1 MSGRVGR
8 VDRVGLASTLV
19 AAALL
24 ASAGPAHAQD
34 GAALRRVQAAIRHLE
49 SLPRFRF
56 DATTVFDVPQKSGQT
71 FQFSDRRII
80 TVRRP
85 DRIRASWVDDHG
97 GSHEFYYDGQ
107 TLTRH
112 DKAREVYGQLD
123 VPATLDEM
131 LDYLEL
137 GLGAPFPLADLLY
150 GDLSHLA
157 RSAREARVVGTAY
170 VAGVDC
176 DHLAFRG
183 EAVDW
188 QLWIEQSGTP
198 WIRKI
203 AIDYKRARGAPRF
216 SAFFTSW
223 DASPQVGDAL
233 FHFSPPRRTRKI
245 PTLALPA
252 RGEPVEIE
260 SRGDFR

>member
-1 MSGRVGR
+1 MGGR
-8 VDRVGLASTLV
+8 ASLCCALS

-24 ASAGPAHAQD
+24 ASAGPAQGQAG
-34 GAALRRVQAAIRHLE
+34 GALGRAQAAIRHLE
-49 SLPRFRF
+49 SLERFRF
-56 DATTVFDVPQKSGQT
+56 DATTVFDVAQESGQT
-71 FQFSDRRII
+71 LQFSDHRIV

-85 DRIRASWVDDHG
+85 DRIRASWADDHG
-97 GSHEFYYDGQ
+97 GSHELYYDGR

-112 DKAREVYGQLD
+112 DKGHEVYGQLD
-123 VPATLDEM
+123 VPATIDET

-137 GLGAPFPLADLLY
+137 GLGATFPLADLLY
-150 GDLSHLA
+150 ADLSHLA
-157 RSAREARVVGTAY
+157 RAARETRVVGTAY

-183 EAVDW
+183 EALDW
-188 QLWIEQSGTP
+188 QLWIEQGATP

-203 AIDYKRARGAPRF
+203 AIDYKRVRGAPRF
-216 SAFFTSW
+216 SAFFTAW
-223 DASPQVGDAL
+223 EAAPQAGDAL

-252 RGEPVEIE
+252 RGEPEEIE
-260 SRGDFR
+260 SRGEFR